1 MDYFFSLSEVE
12 KIFCYEAMA
21 FEERRR
27 IEEIKVLAAG
37 RGVNLR

>member
-12 KIFCYEAMA
+12 KVFCYEAMA

-27 IEEIKVLAAG
+27 IEEIKVLAVG
-37 RGVNLR
+37 RGLSMS